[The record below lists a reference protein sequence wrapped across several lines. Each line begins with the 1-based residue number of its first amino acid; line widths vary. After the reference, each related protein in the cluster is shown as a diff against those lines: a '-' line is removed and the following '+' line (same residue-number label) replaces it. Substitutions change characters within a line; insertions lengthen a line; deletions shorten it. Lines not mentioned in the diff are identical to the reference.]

1 MLFATV
7 FLLGFLLARA
17 DEFWDAIERQRWLAL
32 GLAAAFFLAFLALR
46 WSRDSATPPSLWL
59 KLYGGIAYGF
69 YQWLCIVV
77 VLGFARRWLTADS
90 AVRRYLTDAIFPFY
104 IVHQTAIIMIAHE
117 LHGRDLPAWLEAG
130 IVISGT
136 LAACVLTYEMVR
148 RIAFLRPLFG
158 LRVAALEPALL
169 AGRTAQPAQ

>member
-17 DEFWDAIERQRWLAL
+17 DEFWDAIERRRWLAL

-90 AVRRYLTDAIFPFY
+90 AVRR
-104 IVHQTAIIMIAHE
+104 
-117 LHGRDLPAWLEAG
+117 
-130 IVISGT
+130 
-136 LAACVLTYEMVR
+136 
-148 RIAFLRPLFG
+148 
-158 LRVAALEPALL
+158 
-169 AGRTAQPAQ
+169 